1 MLRVTNFLN
10 ELRWNP
16 YHSWWILSF
25 FCSQHDYLISKT
37 LIHEFSEQGAHLW
50 KYFYIKSMSSI
61 VKIFLQLLGID
72 NFLLDDGAVVC
83 HFVITYFVVTFEI
96 V

>member
-1 MLRVTNFLN
+1 MSKVPELRVTNFLN

-16 YHSWWILSF
+16 YYDSF
-25 FCSQHDYLISKT
+25 FLLQSASLSYFKT
-37 LIHEFSEQGAHLW
+37 RIHEFSEHGAHLW

-72 NFLLDDGAVVC
+72 HSLSDDGVIVC
-83 HFVITYFVVTFEI
+83 RFVITYFVDHL
-96 V
+96 